1 VIGLEILGWI
11 LILVGIGVSIGL
23 HEVGHLLPAKKFG
36 VRVTQYM
43 VGFGP
48 TVWSRHK
55 GETEYGIKWIPL
67 GGYIRMIG
75 MFPPEKG
82 SDGTALRASSTGR
95 FSTLISDARNQSLE
109 EVRPEDA
116 NRVFYKLPVHRRVII
131 MLGGPFMNLVL
142 AFVFFAIALCAIG
155 LSGPTTTVGSVSA
168 CVPTTTNLAGSANAA
183 GVCASAASPAAAA
196 GLHAGDVVTA
206 VNGVAV
212 SDWTQL
218 TNAITAAGNGP
229 ATFTVLRDGAT
240 VTLHPDL
247 VTVPRPV
254 YDDTTG
260 KQTGTVDKAFLGMA
274 PTSERQPQPLSSVPQ
289 TIWATSEHAVGAII
303 TLPVRVYDLV
313 HVVTSNEPRDPNG
326 IIGVVGVG
334 RISGEVVASNTPVMD
349 KAAFV
354 VGILGG
360 LNLFL
365 FLFNLIPLLPL
376 DGGHVA
382 GALWE
387 GLKRSYARVRH
398 RPDPGPVD
406 VAKALPVAYAVSILL
421 IAMSVVILYADIV
434 KPITLQ

>member
-1 VIGLEILGWI
+1 VIGLELLGWL

-23 HEVGHLLPAKKFG
+23 HEIGHLVPAKKFG

-43 VGFGP
+43 VGFGG
-48 TVWSRHK
+48 TLWSRTK

-75 MFPPEKG
+75 MFPPAKG
-82 SDGTALRASSTGR
+82 SDGTSLRASSTGR
-95 FSTLISDARNQSLE
+95 ISTLISDARAQSME

-116 NRVFYKLPVHRRVII
+116 DRVFYKLPVHRRIVI

-155 LSGPTTTVGSVSA
+155 VQSPTTTVAAVSA
-168 CVPTTTNLAGSANAA
+168 CTPTATNLAGAADAA
-183 GVCASAASPAAAA
+183 GRCTASPASPAAVA
-196 GLHAGDVVTA
+196 GLRPGDVVTA
-206 VNGVAV
+206 VNGVPV
-212 SDWTQL
+212 SSWQQL
-218 TNAITAAGNGP
+218 TDAITAAGSG
-229 ATFTVLRDGAT
+229 AASFTVLRDGST
-240 VTLHPDL
+240 VDLHADL

-254 YDDTTG
+254 LDDTG
-260 KQTGTVDKAFLGMA
+260 KQTGTVERPFLGMA
-274 PTSERQPQPLSSVPQ
+274 PTTARQQQPLSVVPQ
-289 TIWATSEHAVGAII
+289 TIWTTSTQAVGTIL

-313 HVVTSNEPRDPNG
+313 QVVTSNQPRDPNG
-326 IIGVVGVG
+326 IVGVVGVG
-334 RISGEVVASNTPVMD
+334 RISSEVVASNTPVMD

-387 GLKRSYARVRH
+387 GLKRGYARARR

-406 VAKALPVAYAVSILL
+406 VAKALPVAYAVSALL
-421 IAMSVVILYADIV
+421 IAMSVIILYADIV
-434 KPITLQ
+434 KPITMQ